1 MGLPVFAIQSF
12 GELSLEKKF
21 EVLRAQV
28 SEIVHS
34 ISDEYDPTKTYTAGK
49 LVTHEGK
56 LYKALVDISTP
67 ETWNPDHWEERDI
80 EDEITRLTNEI
91 ASKYTKPTGGIPYS
105 DLANDVYISLK
116 GSIAIGNTGFVT
128 GGEAYTELTGK
139 QATLVSGENI
149 KTINNQS
156 ILGSGNIEVS
166 GIPPYSAADNGKFF
180 RVVNG
185 SAVWDTV
192 PSAEENAF

>member
-12 GELSLEKKF
+12 SANDASLENKI
-21 EVLRAQV
+21 EALRVQV
-28 SEIVHS
+28 SEIIHS
-34 ISDEYDPTKTYTAGK
+34 ISDEYDPTKTYTAGQ

-67 ETWNPDHWEERDI
+67 EAWNPDHWEERDI
-80 EDEITRLTNEI
+80 EDEITRLTT
-91 ASKYTKPTGGIPYS
+91 AL
-105 DLANDVYISLK
+105 D
-116 GSIAIGNTGFVT
+116 
-128 GGEAYTELTGK
+128 GK
-139 QATLVSGENI
+139 QPTLVSGENV

-156 ILGSGNIEVS
+156 ILGSGNLEVS
-166 GIPPYSAADNGKFF
+166 GLPTYSTADNGKFL